1 MLKAAV
7 RSAFTSLFHPREIV
21 VHDARGVR
29 HIRISTRVQVTLAG
43 VTAAVMGWTLAA
55 TATVAFG
62 AGDLSAR
69 DAEIAERDR
78 KIAAMQADVP
88 RIRKAADE
96 VAERVEMRQETLA
109 GLLSGDG
116 EPVNMSALL
125 HDDPRWADGSE
136 GKKGG
141 STGR

>member
-1 MLKAAV
+1 M
-7 RSAFTSLFHPREIV
+7 
-21 VHDARGVR
+21 
-29 HIRISTRVQVTLAG
+29 RISDWSSDVCSSDLVTLAG

-78 KIAAMQADVP
+78 KIAAMQADVQ

-96 VAERVEMRQETLA
+96 MAERVEMRQEL
-109 GLLSGDG
+109 GRESGR
-116 EPVNMSALL
+116 ERVSQ
-125 HDDPRWADGSE
+125 SV
-136 GKKGG
+136 
-141 STGR
+141 

>member
-1 MLKAAV
+1 MRISDWSSDVCSSDL
-7 RSAFTSLFHPREIV
+7 V

-43 VTAAVMGWTLAA
+43 VTAAVMGWTPAA

-78 KIAAMQADVP
+78 KIAAMQAAVQ
-88 RIRKAADE
+88 RIRKAADA
-96 VAERVEMRQETLA
+96 VAEIGRATCRE
-109 GLLSGDG
+109 
-116 EPVNMSALL
+116 
-125 HDDPRWADGSE
+125 
-136 GKKGG
+136 KGCQYV
-141 STGR
+141 

>member
-69 DAEIAERDR
+69 DAETAARDR
-78 KIAAMQADVP
+78 KNPAAQ
-88 RIRKAADE
+88 KS
-96 VAERVEMRQETLA
+96 VAEGRRVA
-109 GLLSGDG
+109 GCVDVG
-116 EPVNMSALL
+116 
-125 HDDPRWADGSE
+125 
-136 GKKGG
+136 
-141 STGR
+141 